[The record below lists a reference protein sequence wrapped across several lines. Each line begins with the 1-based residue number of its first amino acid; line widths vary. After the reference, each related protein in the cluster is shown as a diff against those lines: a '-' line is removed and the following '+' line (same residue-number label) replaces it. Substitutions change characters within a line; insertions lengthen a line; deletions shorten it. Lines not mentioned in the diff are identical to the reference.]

1 MTKNKTKSTQCQFE
15 DSYIR
20 EVRVNYLPTTSIKF
34 KIKGPECVA
43 RFVRSVL
50 LDNSREQFLALYL
63 DGAHNVA
70 SYSIVSVGGANQATI
85 HAREIFQRAIL
96 AGAIAITIAHNHP
109 SGELTPSDADLS
121 VTKRIKESGNLL
133 GIEVLDHVIVTD
145 SWQNSLRESTCLW

>member
-1 MTKNKTKSTQCQFE
+1 MIKNKTKSTQCQFK

-34 KIKGPECVA
+34 QIKGPDCVA

-70 SYSIVSVGGANQATI
+70 SYSIVSVGAANQATI
-85 HAREIFQRAIL
+85 HPREIFQRAIL

-121 VTKRIKESGNLL
+121 VTKRIKESGSLL

-145 SWQNSLRESTCLW
+145 SSHNSLRESTCLW

>member
-20 EVRVNYLPTTSIKF
+20 EVRVNYLPTTTIKF
-34 KIKGPECVA
+34 RIKGPECVA

-70 SYSIVSVGGANQATI
+70 SYSIVSVGAANQATI
-85 HAREIFQRAIL
+85 HPREIFQRAIL

-109 SGELTPSDADLS
+109 SGELTPSDADIA
-121 VTKRIKESGNLL
+121 VTNRIKEAGILL
-133 GIEVLDHVIVTD
+133 GITLLDHVIVTD
-145 SWQNSLRESTCLW
+145 SSQNSLRETTCLW